1 MVLNTFI
8 IFGKPFEVHTDHQ
21 PLVQFSIK
29 PLPELSPRLQHLFLR
44 VNQYKN
50 TVKYVRQTGVM
61 IADCLSHKVCQ
72 DTAEDD
78 GTLNLHVTALTMFQ
92 DGKLQDIH
100 RQTLLD
106 PKLVNL
112 ARVIQ
117 NGWGE
122 SRGELD
128 ADLHAFW
135 IHRFNMHIMNG
146 IIING
151 SRIIVPKSLQPEY
164 LQCLHMGHLGISKCR
179 ARAKTTVFW
188 PNID

>member
-8 IFGKPFEVHTDHQ
+8 IISLVNHSKSQ
-21 PLVQFSIK
+21 PLVQLSIK
-29 PLPELSPRLQHLFLR
+29 PLAELSPRLQCLFLK
-44 VNQYKN
+44 VNQYKY
-50 TVKYVRQTGVM
+50 TVKYLRQTGVM
-61 IADCLSHKVCQ
+61 IADCLSRIGCH

-78 GTLNLHVTALTMFQ
+78 ETLNLHVTALTIFQ

-100 RQTLLD
+100 HQTLLD
-106 PKLVNL
+106 PQLVKL
-112 ARVIQ
+112 ARVVQ

-122 SRGELD
+122 SCGELD
-128 ADLHAFW
+128 AVLHVFL
-135 IHRFNMHIMNG
+135 IHRFNMDIANG
-146 IIING
+146 IIMNG
-151 SRIIVPKSLQPEY
+151 SRIVIPKSLQQEY